1 MNILVLNGSPR
12 SQGNTARMIA
22 AFQKGAQE
30 AGHRVKIV
38 PVARQNIRGCLACE
52 YCHEVEVGCCIQ
64 QDDMQTLYPEFLEA
78 DMLVFASPI
87 YHYSMNGR
95 LITAINRSYALGP
108 LRNIKKMALFLS
120 SGSSDPA
127 MYDAAITQYKGIA
140 GWWGAEDCGVFT
152 APGLTPSHALDNTDK
167 EILDD
172 LYRFGQT
179 LSDI

>member
-1 MNILVLNGSPR
+1 
-12 SQGNTARMIA
+12 
-22 AFQKGAQE
+22 
-30 AGHRVKIV
+30 
-38 PVARQNIRGCLACE
+38 
-52 YCHEVEVGCCIQ
+52 
-64 QDDMQTLYPEFLEA
+64 MQTLYPEFLEA

-87 YHYSMNGR
+87 YHYSMNGQ

>member
-87 YHYSMNGR
+87 YHYSMNGQ

-108 LRNIKKMALFLS
+108 LHNIKKWRYSSVLDRLIPRCMTQRSHSIKALPV
-120 SGSSDPA
+120 G
-127 MYDAAITQYKGIA
+127 
-140 GWWGAEDCGVFT
+140 GAQKIVVFSQRR
-152 APGLTPSHALDNTDK
+152 G
-167 EILDD
+167 
-172 LYRFGQT
+172 
-179 LSDI
+179 